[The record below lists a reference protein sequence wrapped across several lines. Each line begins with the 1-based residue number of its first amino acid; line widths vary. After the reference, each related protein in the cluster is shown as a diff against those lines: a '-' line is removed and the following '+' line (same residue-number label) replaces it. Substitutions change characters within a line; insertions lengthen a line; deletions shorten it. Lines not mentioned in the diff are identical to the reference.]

1 MTCCR
6 GECDRKLNRLLQKEG
21 IEASEWVNLKE
32 KDISD
37 LQDLELSK
45 VLCEMIGAQIW
56 VTEKTSFYGWQ
67 FKLAMPAYAAEENV
81 ND

>member
-45 VLCEMIGAQIW
+45 VLSEMIGA
-56 VTEKTSFYGWQ
+56 
-67 FKLAMPAYAAEENV
+67 
-81 ND
+81 